1 MAKVLVFS
9 PDAVPLPGV
18 MAAGPGIRYF
28 EISKSLAAD
37 GHEVRLAV
45 PAEVYT
51 AADVEGLSLV
61 PWVAD
66 HLEDLLSETD
76 VVVLPHV
83 HGALSLNY
91 AKQAPPELPTVVDLY
106 DPVLIENLGL
116 QEESRAGLADFL
128 GYLGDVLPLLR
139 RGDLFLYANER
150 QRYYYLGVLNAIGRI
165 NPLTYKSGLLR
176 KLPFGVSGERPPKK
190 GGVMRGTLF
199 DKKDKIILW
208 FSGIYPWFDAATLV
222 RAMPAVLKS
231 VPDAKL
237 AIMGGVHPRSHAPD
251 SEFVLTRDL
260 ALESGLVDKSIYFLD
275 WRPYSERGKW
285 YADADIA
292 VTTHKETLEM
302 ELSHRTRVVDFLWA
316 GLPVI
321 VSDGDE
327 VGAMVSD
334 KGCGMS
340 VPVGDDVALAAAIIK
355 LLTDDKLRAGMAA
368 SAARLARTE
377 LSWKLLTREL
387 SEYCRDPR
395 LAPDRATPGAIDLI
409 NGALPLPKLA
419 TSGGENPAGSRSSL
433 LGKVHRVY
441 VNEGKRA
448 VFKKAA
454 GFVGRKIKET
464 GK

>member
-1 MAKVLVFS
+1 MASVLVFS

-18 MAAGPGIRYF
+18 LAAGPGIRYF
-28 EISKSLAAD
+28 EISKSLAAE
-37 GHEVRLAV
+37 GHEVCLAV
-45 PAEVYT
+45 PAEVHT
-51 AADVEGLSLV
+51 DGDIEGLSLA

-66 HLEDLLSETD
+66 QLDVLLRDAD

-91 AKQAPPELPTVVDLY
+91 AKQAPPRLPTVVDLY

-116 QEESRAGLADFL
+116 QEESGAGLACFL

-165 NPLTYKSGLLR
+165 NPLTYRSGLL
-176 KLPFGVSGERPPKK
+176 KKVPFGVSGERPPKK
-190 GGVMRGTLF
+190 GGVMRGSLF
-199 DKKDKIILW
+199 DKTDKIILW

-222 RAMPAVLKS
+222 RAMPIILKS
-231 VPDAKL
+231 VPNAKL

-251 SEFVLTRDL
+251 SEFVLTREL
-260 ALESGLVDKSIYFLD
+260 AQKSGLIGESIHFLD
-275 WRPYSERGKW
+275 WRPYAERGKW

-292 VTTHKETLEM
+292 VATHKETLEM

-327 VGAMVSD
+327 VGSMVRD
-334 KGCGMS
+334 KECGMS
-340 VPVGDDVALAAAIIK
+340 VPIGDPGALAAAIIK
-355 LLTDDKLRAGMAA
+355 VLTDDELLAGMA
-368 SAARLARTE
+368 SNAARLARTE
-377 LSWKLLTREL
+377 LSWKLLTGEL
-387 SEYCRDPR
+387 SEFCRKPR
-395 LAPDRATPGAIDLI
+395 LAPDRALPGAIELLA
-409 NGALPLPKLA
+409 GALPLPKMA
-419 TSGGENPAGSRSSL
+419 VAGGEAVPGLQTSL
-433 LGKVHRVY
+433 LGKVRNVY
-441 VNEGKRA
+441 VTEGTRA

-454 GFVGRKIKET
+454 GFAGRKIRDT